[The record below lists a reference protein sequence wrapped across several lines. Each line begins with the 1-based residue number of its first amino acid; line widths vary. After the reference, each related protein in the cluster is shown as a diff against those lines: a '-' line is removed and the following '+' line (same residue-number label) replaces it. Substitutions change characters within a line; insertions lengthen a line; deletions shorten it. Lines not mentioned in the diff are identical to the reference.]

1 MNTTERL
8 EKDKALK
15 ADLNAARDAY
25 RAACNAYD
33 AASEAK
39 EVAWDAL
46 LVANKALKEGAPQ

>member
-1 MNTTERL
+1 MNTIKQL
-8 EKDKALK
+8 ENNKALK

-46 LVANKALKEGAPQ
+46 LVANKALKEGAPK